1 MKNYVIVAVALFG
14 FSALQAQDISDALRY
29 GQENLNGTARFQA
42 MSGAFGALGG
52 DFSAINVNP
61 AGSAVF
67 TTSQVGLTLSSLNK
81 KNKSEYFGTVTDEN
95 ESAFDLSQGGAVFVF
110 KNDKVDSKWTKA
122 TLAVNYE
129 NTNSLRNSIYSAGT
143 NPTNSIANYF
153 LSYANQGA
161 VSLNTLESSYYENL
175 NYGDAQAF
183 LGYQAFLIN
192 PVTNDLSNSIYTTN
206 VLAGGNYYQE
216 NAIATTG
223 FNGKLNFNAATSYD
237 NKYFIGINLNSHFT
251 DFRKSTSVFES
262 NTNGGSNGVSR
273 IRFNNELYTY
283 GTGFSFQLGGIAKL
297 TDGLRVGL
305 AYDSPTWYSLNDE
318 ISQAVSSRHFVDAVE
333 ISTIVNP
340 RVTVEYD
347 VYKLQTPGKWTGSA
361 AYVFGTSSLISI
373 DYSIKDYSATTF
385 KPKNEFSGINNAMS
399 QILDNSAEIR
409 IGAEHRI
416 KQLSLRAGYR
426 MEQSPYKNKNLM
438 GDLTG
443 YSAGLG
449 YDFGGTKVDLAYSYF
464 ERDSQQAFLN
474 QGFTDGA
481 NISSV
486 NNNVSLSLIFEL

>member
-1 MKNYVIVAVALFG
+1 MKNYVTFALALLG
-14 FSALQAQDISDALRY
+14 VSAMQAQDITDALRY
-29 GQENLNGTARFQA
+29 SQENLNGTARFRA

-67 TTSQVGLTLSSLNK
+67 TTSQVGMTLGSLNK
-81 KNKSEYFGTVTDEN
+81 KNNSDYFGTSTDSKEN
-95 ESAFDLSQGGAVFVF
+95 SIDLSQGGAVFVF
-110 KNDKVDSKWTKA
+110 QNDNAESKWKKV
-122 TLAVNYE
+122 TLGINYE
-129 NTNSLRNSIYSAGT
+129 NTNNFRNSLFSAGT
-143 NPTNSIANYF
+143 NPNNSIVDYF
-153 LSYANQGA
+153 LSYANNGA
-161 VSLNTLESSYYENL
+161 VPLNTLESSYYENL

-192 PVTNDLSNSIYTTN
+192 PVTNDLNNSQYTSN

-216 NAIATTG
+216 NSVATTG
-223 FNGKLNFNAATSYD
+223 FNGKLNFNIATSYD
-237 NKYFIGINLNSHFT
+237 NRFFFGLNLNSHFT
-251 DFRKSTSVFES
+251 DFRQSTSVYES
-262 NTNGGSNGVSR
+262 NTNGGSNGVSKL
-273 IRFNNELYTY
+273 RFNNELYTY
-283 GTGFSFQLGGIAKL
+283 GSGFSFQLGGIAKV
-297 TDGLRVGL
+297 TDGLRLGL

-318 ISQAVSSRHFVDAVE
+318 ISQAVSSKHFVDNVE
-333 ISTIVNP
+333 TNTTVNP
-340 RVTVEYD
+340 RITVAYD

-361 AYVFGTSSLISI
+361 AYVIGTTSLISV

-385 KPKNEFSGINNAMS
+385 KPKNEFTGVNSAMS
-399 QILDNSAEIR
+399 EVLDNSSEIR

-449 YDFGGTKVDLAYSYF
+449 YDFGGTKLDVAYSYF
-464 ERDSQQAFLN
+464 KRDSQQAFLN

-486 NNNVSLSLIFEL
+486 NNNVSLSLIFGL

>member
-1 MKNYVIVAVALFG
+1 MKNYVTFALAMFG
-14 FSALQAQDISDALRY
+14 FSAMQAQDISDALRY
-29 GQENLNGTARFQA
+29 SQENLNGTSRFRA

-67 TTSQVGLTLSSLNK
+67 TTSQVGLTISSLNK
-81 KNKSEYFGTVTDEN
+81 KNKSEYFGTLTDQKEN
-95 ESAFDLSQGGAVFVF
+95 SLALSQGGGVFVF
-110 KNDKVDSKWTKA
+110 QNDNTNSRWNKV

-129 NTNSLRNSIYSAGT
+129 NTNNLRNSLFSAGT
-143 NPTNSIANYF
+143 NPNHSIVDYF

-175 NYGDAQAF
+175 NYGNAQAF
-183 LGYQAFLIN
+183 LGYQAYLIN
-192 PVTNDLSNSIYTTN
+192 PVTNDLSNSVYTSN

-216 NAIATTG
+216 NAVATTG
-223 FNGKLNFNAATSYD
+223 FNGKLNFNIATSYD
-237 NKYFIGINLNSHFT
+237 NKYFFGLNLNSHFT
-251 DFRKSTSVFES
+251 DFRKSTSVYES
-262 NTNGGSNGVSR
+262 NNNGGSDGVSKL
-273 IRFNNELYTY
+273 RFNNELYTY
-283 GTGFSFQLGGIAKL
+283 GSGFSFQLGGIAKV
-297 TDGLRVGL
+297 TEALRLGL

-318 ISQAVSSRHFVDAVE
+318 ISQAVSSRHFVENVE
-333 ISTIVNP
+333 TSTIVNP
-340 RVTVEYD
+340 RVTIIYD
-347 VYKLQTPGKWTGSA
+347 VYKLQTPGKWTASA
-361 AYVFGTSSLISI
+361 AYVFGKTSLISV
-373 DYSIKDYSATTF
+373 DYSIKDYSNTTF
-385 KPKNEFSGINNAMS
+385 KPVNEFSTTNSAMS
-399 QILDNSAEIR
+399 QILDNSSEIR

-449 YDFGGTKVDLAYSYF
+449 YDFGGTKLDLAYSYF
-464 ERDSQQAFLN
+464 KRDSQQAFLN
-474 QGFTDGA
+474 QGFTDAA
-481 NISSV
+481 NISSI

>member
-1 MKNYVIVAVALFG
+1 MKKYAICALALFG
-14 FSALQAQDISDALRY
+14 FSAMQAQDITDALRY
-29 GQENLNGTARFQA
+29 SQDNLSGTARFRA

-67 TTSQVGLTLSSLNK
+67 TTSQVGVTLSSLNK
-81 KNKSEYFGTVTDEN
+81 KNKSEYFGTLTDQKEN
-95 ESAFDLSQGGAVFVF
+95 LIELSQGGSVFVYQ
-110 KNDKVDSKWTKA
+110 NDNMSSKWNKVS
-122 TLAVNYE
+122 LALNYE
-129 NTNSLRNSIYSAGT
+129 NTNNFRNSILSAGT
-143 NPTNSIANYF
+143 NPNNSIVDYF

-161 VSLNTLESSYYENL
+161 ISLNTLESSYYENL

-183 LGYQAFLIN
+183 LGYQAYLLN
-192 PVTNDLSNSIYTTN
+192 PITNDLNNTQYTSN

-216 NAIATTG
+216 NTVATTG
-223 FNGKLNFNAATSYD
+223 FNGKLNFNIATSYD
-237 NKYFIGINLNSHFT
+237 NKYFFGLNLNSHFT
-251 DFRKSTSVFES
+251 DFRQSTSVYES
-262 NTNGGSNGVSR
+262 NTNGGSNGVSKL
-273 IRFNNELYTY
+273 RFNNELYTY
-283 GTGFSFQLGGIAKL
+283 GSGFSFQLGGIAKV
-297 TDGLRVGL
+297 TDGLRLGL

-318 ISQAVSSRHFVDAVE
+318 ISQAVSSKHFVDDVE
-333 ISTIVNP
+333 TNTTVNP
-340 RVTVEYD
+340 RITIAYD

-361 AYVFGTSSLISI
+361 AYIFGTSSLISI

-385 KPKNEFSGINNAMS
+385 KPKNEFTGVNNDMS
-399 QILDNSAEIR
+399 DILDNSSELR

-426 MEQSPYKNKNLM
+426 IEQSPYKNKNLM

-449 YDFGGTKVDLAYSYF
+449 YDFGGTKVDLAYSYYK
-464 ERDSQQAFLN
+464 RDSQQAFLT

-481 NISSV
+481 NIGSV
-486 NNNVSLSLIFEL
+486 NNNVSLSLIFGL

>member
-1 MKNYVIVAVALFG
+1 MKKIVTFAMALLG
-14 FSALQAQDISDALRY
+14 FSAMQAQNISDALRY
-29 GQENLNGTARFQA
+29 SQEDLNGTSRFRA

-67 TTSQVGLTLSSLNK
+67 ATSQVGLTLGSSNK
-81 KNKSEYFGTVTDEN
+81 KNKSEYFGTLTDSKEN
-95 ESAFDLSQGGAVFVF
+95 SIDLSQGGAVFVF
-110 KNDKVDSKWTKA
+110 KNDNADSKWKKVA
-122 TLAVNYE
+122 LGVNYE
-129 NTNSLRNSIYSAGT
+129 NTNNFRNSLFSAGT
-143 NPTNSIANYF
+143 NPNNSIVDYF

-183 LGYQAFLIN
+183 LGYQAYLLN
-192 PVTNDLSNSIYTTN
+192 PVSNDLNNSQYTSN

-216 NAIATTG
+216 NAVASTG
-223 FNGKLNFNAATSYD
+223 FNGKINFNISTSYD
-237 NKYFIGINLNSHFT
+237 DRYYFGLNLNSHFT
-251 DFRKSTSVFES
+251 DFRQSTSVYES
-262 NTNGGSNGVSR
+262 NNNGGNTGVSKL
-273 IRFNNELYTY
+273 RFNNELYTY
-283 GTGFSFQLGGIAKL
+283 GSGFSFQLGGIAKV
-297 TDGLRVGL
+297 TDGLRLGL

-318 ISQAVSSRHFVDAVE
+318 ISQAVSSKHFIDAVE
-333 ISTIVNP
+333 TNTTVNP
-340 RVTVEYD
+340 RITVAYD

-361 AYVFGTSSLISI
+361 AYILGTSSLISI

-385 KPKNEFSGINNAMS
+385 KPKNEFTGVNNAMS
-399 QILDNSAEIR
+399 DILDNSSEIR

>member
-1 MKNYVIVAVALFG
+1 MKQYVTFAVALFG
-14 FSALQAQDISDALRY
+14 ISAIQAQDISDAIRY
-29 GQENLNGTARFQA
+29 SQENLNGTARFRA

-67 TTSQVGLTLSSLNK
+67 STSQVGMTLSSLNR
-81 KNKSEYFGTVTDEN
+81 KNESNYFGTITDSKEN
-95 ESAFDLSQGGAVFVF
+95 SIDLGQGGAVFVF
-110 KNDKVDSKWTKA
+110 KNDNMDSKWKKVA
-122 TLAVNYE
+122 LAVNYE
-129 NTNSLRNSIYSAGT
+129 NTNNLRNSLFSAGT
-143 NPTNSIANYF
+143 NPGNSIVDYF
-153 LSYANQGA
+153 VSYANQGG
-161 VSLNTLESSYYENL
+161 VTLNTLESSYYENL

-183 LGYQAFLIN
+183 LGYQAYLIN
-192 PVTNDLSNSIYTTN
+192 PVTNDLNNSQYSSN

-216 NAIATTG
+216 NAVATTG
-223 FNGKLNFNAATSYD
+223 FNGKLNFNIATSYD
-237 NKYFIGINLNSHFT
+237 NKYYFGLNLNSHFT
-251 DFRKSTSVFES
+251 DFRQSASVYES
-262 NTNGGSNGVSR
+262 NNNGGSNGVSKL
-273 IRFNNELYTY
+273 RFNNELYTY
-283 GTGFSFQLGGIAKL
+283 GSGFSFQLGGIAKV
-297 TDGLRVGL
+297 TDGLRLGL

-318 ISQAVSSRHFVDAVE
+318 ISQAVSSRHFIDEVE
-333 ISTIVNP
+333 TSTTVNP
-340 RVTVEYD
+340 RITVAYD

-361 AYVFGTSSLISI
+361 AYVLGTTSLISV

-385 KPKNEFSGINNAMS
+385 KPKNEFTGVNNAMS
-399 QILDNSAEIR
+399 ELLDNSSEIR

-449 YDFGGTKVDLAYSYF
+449 YDFGGTKVDVAYNYF
-464 ERDSQQAFLN
+464 ERDSKQAFLN

-481 NISSV
+481 TISSV

>member
-1 MKNYVIVAVALFG
+1 MKKYATFALALLG
-14 FSALQAQDISDALRY
+14 FSALQAQNISDAVRY
-29 GQENLNGTARFQA
+29 SQESLNGTARFRA

-67 TTSQVGLTLSSLNK
+67 ATSQVGMTLGNSNK
-81 KNKSEYFGTVTDEN
+81 KNESNYFGTLTDSKEN
-95 ESAFDLSQGGAVFVF
+95 SIDLSQGGAVFVF
-110 KNDKVDSKWTKA
+110 KNDNMESKWKK
-122 TLAVNYE
+122 LALAINYE
-129 NTNSLRNSIYSAGT
+129 NTNNFRNSLFSAGT
-143 NPTNSIANYF
+143 NPNNSIADYF
-153 LSYANQGA
+153 LSYANQSG
-161 VSLNTLESSYYENL
+161 VTLNTLESSYYENL
-175 NYGDAQAF
+175 NYGEAQAF
-183 LGYQAFLIN
+183 LGYQAYLLN
-192 PVTNDLSNSIYTTN
+192 PVTNDLNNSQYTSN

-216 NAIATTG
+216 NTVSTTG
-223 FNGKLNFNAATSYD
+223 FNGKLNFNIATSYD
-237 NKYFIGINLNSHFT
+237 DKYYFGLNLNSHFT
-251 DFRKSTSVFES
+251 DFRQSTSVYES
-262 NTNGGSNGVSR
+262 NNNGGSNGVSKL
-273 IRFNNELYTY
+273 RFNNELYTY
-283 GTGFSFQLGGIAKL
+283 GSGFSFQLGGIAKV
-297 TDGLRVGL
+297 TEGLRLGL

-318 ISQAVSSRHFVDAVE
+318 ISQSVSSKHFIDDVE
-333 ISTIVNP
+333 TNTTVNP
-340 RVTVEYD
+340 RITVAYD

-361 AYVFGTSSLISI
+361 AYVFGTSSLISV
-373 DYSIKDYSATTF
+373 DYAIKDYSATTF
-385 KPKNEFSGINNAMS
+385 KPKNEFTGVNNAMS
-399 QILDNSAEIR
+399 DILDNSSEIR

-449 YDFGGTKVDLAYSYF
+449 YDFGGTKVDLAYNYF
-464 ERDSQQAFLN
+464 ERDSQQSFLN